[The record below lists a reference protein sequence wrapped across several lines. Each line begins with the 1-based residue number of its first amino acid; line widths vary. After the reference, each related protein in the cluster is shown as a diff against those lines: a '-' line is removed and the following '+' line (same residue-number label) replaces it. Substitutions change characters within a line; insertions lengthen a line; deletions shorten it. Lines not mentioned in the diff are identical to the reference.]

1 MTSAAWTLGN
11 LLSAAE
17 AERILVR
24 FRAGQSLSQALHG
37 LDAARAGQVRTL
49 LEAVGAT
56 PARLD
61 VAGPLL
67 EGIAGARSA
76 SVDVS
81 AVWTLPDGLATT
93 SSLTSSVAQFVE
105 SARSCVV
112 CSTYNF
118 SATSAPHPSIV
129 KVAERGVDVAV
140 FVDGEV
146 NSGLPGLASA
156 LAPARLYASRQ
167 SDKPVRNHAKF
178 IAVDHQF
185 VWVTSANFSWSAENS
200 NVELGL
206 RVESRTLTEAVEG
219 QLLAAKSLYLKVA
232 PDH

>member
-1 MTSAAWTLGN
+1 MTSAAWALGN
-11 LLSAAE
+11 LLSAVE
-17 AERILVR
+17 AERILAR
-24 FRAGQSLSQALHG
+24 FRAGQSLSQATQG
-37 LDAARAGQVRTL
+37 IDAARAGQVRSL

-61 VAGPLL
+61 IAAPLL

-105 SARSCVV
+105 SARSFVI

-118 SATSAPHPSIV
+118 NESSALGPSIV
-129 KVAERGVDVAV
+129 KVAERGVDVSV
-140 FVDGEV
+140 YVDGAV
-146 NSGLPGLASA
+146 NKELPGLAST
-156 LAPARLYASRQ
+156 LSPARLYASRQ
-167 SDKPVRNHAKF
+167 SGKSVRHHAKF

-185 VWVTSANFSWSAENS
+185 LWVTSANFSWSAENV
-200 NVELGL
+200 NVEVGL
-206 RVESRTLTEAVEG
+206 RVQSRTLTESVEN
-219 QLLAAKSLYLKVA
+219 QLLAAKSLYWKVA

>member
-11 LLSAAE
+11 LLSATE

-24 FRAGQSLSQALHG
+24 FRAGQSLSQSLHG
-37 LDAARAGQVRTL
+37 LDAARAAQVRGL
-49 LEAVGAT
+49 LEAAGAV
-56 PARLD
+56 PSRLD

-67 EGIAGARSA
+67 DGIAGARSA
-76 SVDVS
+76 SVEVA

-105 SARSCVV
+105 SARSVVV

-118 SATSAPHPSIV
+118 TVNSALRQSLAV
-129 KVAERGVDVAV
+129 VAGRGVDVSV
-140 FVDGEV
+140 YVDGAV
-146 NSGLPGLASA
+146 NSGLPGLACV

-167 SDKPVRNHAKF
+167 VDKPVRNHAKF

-206 RVESRTLTEAVEG
+206 RVQSRTLTESVES
-219 QLLAAKSLYLKVA
+219 QLLAAKSLYVRVTPA
-232 PDH
+232 